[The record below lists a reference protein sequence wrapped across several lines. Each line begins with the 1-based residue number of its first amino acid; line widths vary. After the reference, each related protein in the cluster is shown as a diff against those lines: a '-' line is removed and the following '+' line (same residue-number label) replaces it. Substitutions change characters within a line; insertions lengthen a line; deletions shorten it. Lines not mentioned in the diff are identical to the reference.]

1 MNRRFVR
8 KFVLGTLLVAAC
20 SGLLWSQQKSVPH
33 RTQDRPLADRVASQE
48 RPQRNALLQ
57 PDKVL
62 QVLQLKNG
70 DMVADIGAGTG
81 YFTRRFARAVA
92 PDGKVYA
99 VDIAADVLEYQKE
112 RAKQENLTNIVT
124 VVSLPGDP
132 TLPKNSID
140 VAFFC
145 DVIHHLENR
154 VAYFRTL
161 MPDLKPHGHMA
172 IIDYPPDSPHRPH
185 PPDELVPKSQAISE
199 AEQAGFKFVK
209 EYSFLPD
216 YYFVV
221 FEKPQS

>member
-1 MNRRFVR
+1 MNRRS
-8 KFVLGTLLVAAC
+8 LLKLFQCSLLLAAC
-20 SGLLWSQQKSVPH
+20 SGLLWSQQKSMPP
-33 RTQDRPLADRVASQE
+33 RTQDRPLADRIASQE
-48 RPQRNALLQ
+48 RPQRDALLQ
-57 PDKVL
+57 PEKVL
-62 QVLQLKNG
+62 QALQLKNG
-70 DMVADIGAGTG
+70 EVVADIGAGTG

-112 RAKQENLTNIVT
+112 RAKKDNLTNIAT

-161 MPDLKPHGHMA
+161 MPDLKPHGRMA
-172 IIDYPPDSPHRPH
+172 IIDYLPESPHRPH
-185 PPDELVPKSQAISE
+185 PPDQLVPKSQAISE
-199 AEQAGFKFVK
+199 AEEAGFKYVK
-209 EYSFLPD
+209 DYGFLPD

-221 FEKPQS
+221 FEKP